1 VATNVGETN
10 GSRSQAHSPAKR
22 IGMRVC
28 MVSYSFYEGDNR
40 VMRYAETLAKRG
52 DEVEVIALRRRGQQ
66 CSENMN
72 GVRVRR
78 IQDRTINEKSRFS
91 YLFRTAL
98 FFFRSMCAVSLS
110 HLRKRYSLVHVH
122 SVPDF
127 LVFSAWLPRLT
138 GARIVLDIHDLLP
151 ELYAIK
157 FGSGAGSLI
166 FRILQSVERVSAA
179 FADHVIAANHIWHQ
193 KLILRSMPAWK
204 CSVLLNFPDRSIFRP
219 RGQGRRDGKFVFLYP
234 GTLSWHQGL
243 DIAIRAFAKI
253 KDEFPQAEFQIYG
266 EGSRKQSLMALARD
280 LGLQGRVLFHASVSL
295 REIAGIIEK
304 ADLGVVAKRKDSFG
318 NEAFSTKILEFM
330 AVGVPVVVSD
340 TAIDRYYFSERTVTF
355 FRSGDPDD
363 LARCMRE
370 LIRDPEARQ
379 RQIRNATEF
388 VGQNDWDSKKDEYL
402 KLVDSLVSNSRQSDM
417 EARRNHEAASV
428 QLPDRGLP
436 QLNSDISRSRARQPE
451 ISDK

>member
-1 VATNVGETN
+1 
-10 GSRSQAHSPAKR
+10 
-22 IGMRVC
+22 MRVC

-52 DEVEVIALRRRGQQ
+52 DDVEVIALRHRGQQ
-66 CSENMN
+66 RSEHVN

-78 IQDRTINEKSRFS
+78 IQGRIINEKSLFS

-98 FFFRSMCAVSLS
+98 FFFRSMCAVSWG
-110 HLRKRYSLVHVH
+110 HLRRPYSLIHVH

-193 KLILRSMPAWK
+193 KLISRSLPAWK
-204 CSVLLNFPDRSIFRP
+204 CSVFLNFPDRSIFRP
-219 RGQGRRDGKFVFLYP
+219 RGQSQRDDKFVFLYP

-266 EGSRKQSLMALARD
+266 EGSRKQSLVELVRD
-280 LGLQGRVLFHASVSL
+280 LGLQDRVLFHASVSL

-330 AVGVPVVVSD
+330 AVGVPVIVSD
-340 TAIDRYYFSERTVTF
+340 TTIDRYYFDERTVTF

-379 RQIRNATEF
+379 RQTRNATEF

-402 KLVDSLVSNSRQSDM
+402 KLVHSLVSNQRRSDM
-417 EARRNHEAASV
+417 EEKRNHEAARV
-428 QLPDRGLP
+428 HLPGEGLP
-436 QLNSDISRSRARQPE
+436 RLNCDTSRRRARQPE
-451 ISDK
+451 ISNK